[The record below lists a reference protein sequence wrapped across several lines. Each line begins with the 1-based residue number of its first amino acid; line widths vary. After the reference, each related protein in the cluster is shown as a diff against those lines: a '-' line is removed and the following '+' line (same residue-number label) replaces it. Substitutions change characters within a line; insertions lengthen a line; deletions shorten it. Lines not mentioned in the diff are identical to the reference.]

1 MEAKEDLPTLWR
13 KLASLISKAANEN
26 DPEQVQ
32 ERLETVRG
40 INVRGQL
47 HHIAQSGMGKLV
59 RVLTKSAHE
68 GVATV
73 AKQVMAAWKQIH
85 AEAKEAASASSSA
98 EASTSGCVF

>member
-13 KLASLISKAANEN
+13 KLANLVSKAVNEN

-47 HHIAQSGMGKLV
+47 YHIAQSGMGKLV
-59 RVLTKSAHE
+59 RGLTKSEHE
-68 GVATV
+68 NVATI

-85 AEAKEAASASSSA
+85 AEAKEAASASSA
-98 EASTSGCVF
+98 KASTSGCMF